1 MMSLISARRALVI
14 GTMLSL
20 GAINPVG
27 AVARQRPSAPA
38 TPEFEAA
45 SRAEAQALAAVSAAR
60 AEREQAE
67 ARVRDL
73 DRQTAAV
80 GERARQATE
89 NLAVVAAAQRRLEVQ
104 LVETRIRF
112 DEAVTRS
119 RRTAAQMYRGVGSTM
134 PPVVGALAHEGSL
147 DDLALRQHYLRQVG
161 ERSAESLTDVRI
173 ARLDMVDAERSIRQ
187 QRQDAES
194 VAASARAETA
204 RLGAL
209 RADQARAVDVA
220 KVREQNEQTVLATV
234 QARKAEFERA
244 AQRQQAASA
253 SVEQVLSSRPRTGN
267 ATSRFQFPAD
277 GPISSPFGWRVH
289 PIFHTRR
296 LHTGID
302 IGAGYGTA
310 VRAGGAGTVV
320 VAGTITGY
328 GNAIVIDHGGG
339 IATLYGHLS
348 RFKVRVGQSVSAGA
362 TIGAVGNTG
371 NSTGPHLHFEV
382 RVQGTPVDP
391 MPYL

>member
-14 GTMLSL
+14 GMIV
-20 GAINPVG
+20 GVAAINPVG
-27 AVARQRPSAPA
+27 ALVRQRPSAPA

-45 SRAEAQALAAVSAAR
+45 SRAEAQALAAVTSAR
-60 AEREQAE
+60 GEREQAE
-67 ARVRDL
+67 ARVRAL
-73 DRQTAAV
+73 DGQTATAA
-80 GERARQATE
+80 ERARQATE
-89 NLAVVAAAQRRLEVQ
+89 NLAVVEAAQRRLEVQ

-134 PPVVGALAHEGSL
+134 PPVVGALTHEGSL
-147 DDLALRQHYLRQVG
+147 GDLALRQHYLRRVG

-173 ARLDMVDAERSIRQ
+173 ARLDMADAERSIRQ
-187 QRQDAES
+187 QRRDAES
-194 VAASARAETA
+194 VAAEAQAEESRLGVLRAE
-204 RLGAL
+204 
-209 RADQARAVDVA
+209 QARAVDVA
-220 KVREQNEQTVLATV
+220 KVREQNEQTVLGAV

-253 SVEQVLSSRPRTGN
+253 SVEQVLNSRPRAGN
-267 ATSRFQFPAD
+267 AASRFQFPAD

-296 LHTGID
+296 LHAGID
-302 IGAGYGTA
+302 VGAGYGTA
-310 VRAGGAGTVV
+310 VRAGGSGTVV

-328 GNAIVIDHGGG
+328 GNAVVIDHGGG

-348 RFKVRVGQSVSAGA
+348 RFKVRVGQSVAGGA

-382 RVQGTPVDP
+382 RVEGTPVDP